1 MQFELA
7 SDFNSTKEKMNNMQE
22 NFTAELKDVKG
33 SLKDMK
39 CIFGVMIEQLHFYG
53 PRKGSC
59 SSDRNLGSFMN
70 WIL

>member
-1 MQFELA
+1 
-7 SDFNSTKEKMNNMQE
+7 MNNMQE